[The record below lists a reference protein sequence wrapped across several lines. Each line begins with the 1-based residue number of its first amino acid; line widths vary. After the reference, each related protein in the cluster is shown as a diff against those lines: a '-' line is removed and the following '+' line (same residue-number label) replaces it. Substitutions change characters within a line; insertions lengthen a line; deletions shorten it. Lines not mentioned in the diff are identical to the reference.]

1 MDEGEFVTGL
11 ARVVEWLMS
20 MDAVIA
26 AICALFAGICF
37 YVGINLLANA
47 WTVKPKFGKSKRD
60 INAAI
65 AKEREQLRTTSSTH
79 TLCFGCMFEISGG
92 LECWSCVRRSNLKDN
107 FRARRVGGGVG

>member
-1 MDEGEFVTGL
+1 MRMDEGELMAGL
-11 ARVVEWLMS
+11 ARVVEWLISDELIIVLIGMFLAG
-20 MDAVIA
+20 MCF
-26 AICALFAGICF
+26 CA
-37 YVGINLLANA
+37 GINLLAGA
-47 WTVKPKFGKSKRD
+47 WTIKPKSNKRGID
-60 INAAI
+60 AAI